1 MFTSSIL
8 KLFRKATR
16 SKRSGR
22 GVSLTKKSDSRRL
35 AVAWFWL
42 AGIFA
47 IALIGAACDDFT
59 SDTTESPVAPAP
71 TPVIELARTAT
82 PTPAAT
88 APPVLSPTAAPSAP
102 TGAAGDPSCV
112 LDPPE
117 LDHPTIS
124 ASDEAWRFLF
134 DLTREFSPRES
145 ATDEEY
151 AAGEELNCV
160 LKDIGYITE
169 FQDFQRLV
177 NTVSSVVVGPEAP
190 AGLEAIQSLPITDS
204 FEGEATG
211 ELVFVGLALESDV
224 GEQRFDGKVALIERG
239 AITFQEKVERVEAAG
254 AVGAVIFNSEDA
266 LFSGVMVTPDDVPGI
281 PAIGISRGNGLALQ
295 EAIESGGLEVTVG
308 VETFYQPSRN
318 LIAEKPGGPD
328 RHGVV
333 IVGAHYDTVHLT
345 EGANDNGSGLTALMA
360 IANNIIETDYP
371 FTVRLLLFGS
381 QEVGLLGS
389 RHYVEQLTEE
399 ERSEIIA
406 MINYESVGSGTRV
419 EVRGDEELTGA
430 AMSAAEQMDIT
441 LAGYLTRHIS
451 NSDHRPF
458 DDAGV
463 PVIIITADDVSRINS
478 PRDTLEFVDSQL
490 VVWAADIGIGILDH
504 LAETQRN

>member
-1 MFTSSIL
+1 M
-8 KLFRKATR
+8 A
-16 SKRSGR
+16 
-22 GVSLTKKSDSRRL
+22 
-35 AVAWFWL
+35 AAWLWL

-47 IALIGAACDDFT
+47 VALIGAACDDST
-59 SDTTESPVAPAP
+59 SETTGSPDAPTP
-71 TPVIELARTAT
+71 TPVIDLAPTETPIPTATATTLPSPAPVPPTAT
-82 PTPAAT
+82 PTEIPE
-88 APPVLSPTAAPSAP
+88 
-102 TGAAGDPSCV
+102 PSCV

-134 DLTREFSPRES
+134 DLTREFSPRAS

-151 AAGEELNCV
+151 AAGEELNC
-160 LKDIGYITE
+160 LLTEIGYITE

-211 ELVFVGLALESDV
+211 ELVFVGLALESDI
-224 GEQRFDGKVALIERG
+224 GEQRLDGKVALIERG
-239 AITFQEKVERVEAAG
+239 TITFQEKVERVEAAG
-254 AVGAVIFNSEDA
+254 AGGAVIFNREDE
-266 LFSGVMVTPDDVPGI
+266 LFQGVMVTPDDVPGI
-281 PAIGISRGNGLALQ
+281 PAVGISRGNGLALQ

-318 LIAEKPGGPD
+318 LIAEIPGGPD
-328 RHGVV
+328 GQGVV

-360 IANNIIETDYP
+360 IANNIIDTDYP
-371 FTVRLLLFGS
+371 FSVRLLLFGS
-381 QEVGLLGS
+381 EEVGLVGS
-389 RHYVEQLTEE
+389 RHYVEQLAEE

-406 MINYESVGSGTRV
+406 MINYDSVGSGTRI
-419 EVRGDEELTGA
+419 EVRGEDVLTGA
-430 AMSAAEQMDIT
+430 AMSAAERMDISF
-441 LAGYLTRHIS
+441 AGYLTRHIS

-478 PRDTLEFVDSQL
+478 PRDTLDFVDSQL
-490 VVWAADIGIGILDH
+490 VVWAADIGIGILDY
-504 LAETQRN
+504 LAETHRN